1 MNNEARLME
10 AMWAFL
16 FWQTARPTDMMRI
29 TAYKF
34 NYEVTL
40 FIDEDMEVAK
50 RLESEMKE
58 KCRFLYGTH
67 VNELKECNAR
77 VVYLIWE
84 KED

>member
-1 MNNEARLME
+1 MNNEAKLME

-16 FWQTARPTDMMRI
+16 FWQSARPTDYVKI
-29 TAYKF
+29 TAGADG
-34 NYEVTL
+34 YEVIL

-58 KCRFLYGTH
+58 KCRFLFGTQ
-67 VNELKECNAR
+67 VIELEGHKSP
-77 VVYLIWE
+77 VIYLKWE